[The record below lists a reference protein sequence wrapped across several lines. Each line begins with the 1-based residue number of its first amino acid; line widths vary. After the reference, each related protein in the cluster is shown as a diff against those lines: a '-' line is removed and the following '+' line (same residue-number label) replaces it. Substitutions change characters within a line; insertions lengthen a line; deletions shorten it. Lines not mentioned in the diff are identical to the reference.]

1 METVAGYWTRVR
13 HSSKVQSELI
23 LRHPTFFS
31 EARSALN
38 LEEGKGTAKEAR

>member
-13 HSSKVQSELI
+13 HSSKVWSKLI